1 MPAYPAAAEPVVST
15 TTQRPLPDVLE
26 QVTPAVVNIAVTSN
40 SPGQSNPLYNDP
52 FFRRYFDMPEAQPRM
67 SAGSGVI
74 VDAEKG
80 LILTNHHVVAD
91 ASEISVTLKDRRRFK
106 AELVGSDQAADI
118 AVLRIKASRLTAL
131 PFGNSDTLRV
141 GETVVAI
148 GNPFGLGQTVTSGIV
163 SALGRSGIN
172 IEGYEDFIQTDASI
186 NPGNSGGALVTAD
199 GKLVG
204 INTAIIAP
212 AGGNVGIGFA
222 VPIAMVSSVMKQL
235 IDHGEVRRGRIGVAV
250 QDLTPD
256 LAEALKLT
264 DSSGAVVGSVED
276 NSPAASAGLQAG
288 DVIVSLDS
296 RPISGSADLRNR
308 IGLTPVGSDVAVEY
322 LRDGARK
329 SVTIRIAP
337 ENAAASPPALP
348 DRLEGAQ
355 FQDAAGNVVVSR
367 VEEGS
372 AAARAGLRAGDVIV
386 AINRKPVAT
395 VAELTAALRE
405 ASGTIALDLFRGG
418 ARLLLVVR

>member
-1 MPAYPAAAEPVVST
+1 MTMRSSRHIGAFAALYFVLVPVPAWPAAPQPVIGANT
-15 TTQRPLPDVLE
+15 ERPLADVLE
-26 QVTPAVVNIAVTSN
+26 QVTPAVVNIAVTS
-40 SPGQSNPLYNDP
+40 SSSAETNPLYNDP
-52 FFRRYFDMPEAQPRM
+52 FFCRYFNMPEAQPRL

-91 ASEISVTLKDRRRFK
+91 ASEISVTLKDRRRFR
-106 AELVGSDQAADI
+106 AELVGSDQATDI
-118 AVLRIKASRLTAL
+118 ALLRIKASKLTAL

-141 GETVVAI
+141 GYTVVAI

-204 INTAIIAP
+204 INTAITAP
-212 AGGNVGIGFA
+212 AGGNDGIGFA

-235 IDHGEVRRGRIGVAV
+235 IDHGEVRRGHIGVTI

-256 LAEALKLT
+256 LANALKLT
-264 DSSGAVVGSVED
+264 DNSGAVVSSVED
-276 NSPAASAGLQAG
+276 GSPAANAGLQAG
-288 DVIVSLDS
+288 DVIVSVAGY
-296 RPISGSADLRNR
+296 PISGSADLRNR
-308 IGLTPVGSDVAVEY
+308 IGLTSVASDAVEY

-329 SVTIRIAP
+329 NVTIRIAP
-337 ENAAASPPALP
+337 DNAAPTAPALL

-355 FQDAAGNVVVSR
+355 FQAAGGNVFVSR
-367 VEEGS
+367 LEEGS
-372 AAARAGLRAGDVIV
+372 AAAREGLLAGDVIV
-386 AINRKPVAT
+386 AITRKPK
-395 VAELTAALRE
+395 
-405 ASGTIALDLFRGG
+405 
-418 ARLLLVVR
+418 VVFQRQEVRA